1 MLAAE
6 ITDPKNARAILLAA
20 SGLVALAVVL
30 TVGTV
35 WWWRRTK
42 AEHPAL
48 GPLATMGQARWK
60 AADPEERRR
69 ILDSMRPEAGAVDVV
84 DGVDAVDA
92 PDAPDAVD
100 PLDAVDALDAVGDA
114 AEPAEPASGS
124 AESATASAE

>member
-92 PDAPDAVD
+92 H
-100 PLDAVDALDAVGDA
+100 DAVDALDAVGDA
-114 AEPAEPASGS
+114 AEPAAPASGS

>member
-84 DGVDAVDA
+84 DGVDAVDV
-92 PDAPDAVD
+92 PDAGDA
-100 PLDAVDALDAVGDA
+100 LDAVDALDSVGDA

>member
-92 PDAPDAVD
+92 HDAVD
-100 PLDAVDALDAVGDA
+100 ALDAGDALDAVGDA